1 MSCLTELL
9 TCYISET
16 MTIQTI
22 QAQIQTQIPNLV
34 DSIRSHLV
42 YLDNYFD
49 KFSQLHLTSI
59 VLLVYL
65 LLIAINS
72 TPAKS
77 KVAYAFFLSMAINYS
92 PLYDALSNVQFY
104 SLYSIIY
111 LITARFVTNK
121 KIKST
126 LVIMAIFEFTMAYD
140 RYINAGVATWL
151 YDSFEEITCLIH
163 LLIISSSIR
172 FKPICLGAILGRLA
186 AALRG
191 ISHSKCITTGI

>member
-16 MTIQTI
+16 MTNTTTTMTKTPMFQHL
-22 QAQIQTQIPNLV
+22 ADQIKSLLLSLN
-34 DSIRSHLV
+34 SH
-42 YLDNYFD
+42 FEQ
-49 KFSQLHLTSI
+49 FSQMHLASM
-59 VLLVYL
+59 LLLAYL
-65 LLIAINS
+65 LLIAINP
-72 TPAKS
+72 TPAKR
-77 KVAYAFFLSMAINYS
+77 KVAYALFLSLMVNYS

-126 LVIMAIFEFTMAYD
+126 LVIMAIFEFLMAYD

-163 LLIISSSIR
+163 LLIISSSIG

-186 AALRG
+186 TALRG
-191 ISHSKCITTGI
+191 ISHSQCLTTGI

>member
-1 MSCLTELL
+1 
-9 TCYISET
+9 
-16 MTIQTI
+16 MTQKT
-22 QAQIQTQIPNLV
+22 QVQTQILTQIPKLV
-34 DSIRSHLV
+34 DSLKSHL
-42 YLDNYFD
+42 LSLSN
-49 KFSQLHLTSI
+49 FSSYQVESIYLTSV

-65 LLIAINS
+65 LLIAINP
-72 TPAKS
+72 TPAKR
-77 KVAYAFFLSMAINYS
+77 KIFYAFFLSMAVGYS

-151 YDSFEEITCLIH
+151 YNSFEEITCLIH
-163 LLIISSSIR
+163 GLIISSSIR
-172 FKPICLGAILGRLA
+172 FKPIHLGAILGRLT

-191 ISHSKCITTGI
+191 ISHSQCLTTCL